1 MSETEI
7 HTKRLVL
14 RRVSAADPVAL
25 NAAIQDP
32 RIFRNVG
39 TIPPFQPLEDTIRQ
53 QRQRAARSAQ
63 GKGGGF
69 CAYVSGELIGLAG
82 GGEND
87 QTGIVDFGY
96 WIVPAY
102 WGQGFA
108 TEAARSVLG
117 WFIRAQGRRQF
128 TASHFKDNPASG
140 RVLEKLGFQLAGES
154 RHMCAG
160 RGEEVD
166 GLDFI
171 WPATDL
177 VLAQY
182 LEAGHGG

>member
-1 MSETEI
+1 MSELEI
-7 HTKRLVL
+7 HTKRLLL
-14 RRVSAADPVAL
+14 RRVSEADPVKL
-25 NAAIQDP
+25 NAAMQDP

-39 TIPPFQPLEDTIRQ
+39 TIPAFQRLDETIRQ

-69 CAYVSGELIGLAG
+69 CAYLSDELIGLAG

-96 WIVPAY
+96 WITPAY
-102 WGQGFA
+102 WGQGYA
-108 TEAARSVLG
+108 TEAARSVLN
-117 WFIRAQGRRQF
+117 WFIHAQGRRQF
-128 TASHFKDNPASG
+128 TASHFRDNPASG
-140 RVLEKLGFQLAGES
+140 RVLEKLGFRRTGES

-171 WPATDL
+171 WPASDL
-177 VLAQY
+177 VLAEY
-182 LEAGHGG
+182 LETDRG